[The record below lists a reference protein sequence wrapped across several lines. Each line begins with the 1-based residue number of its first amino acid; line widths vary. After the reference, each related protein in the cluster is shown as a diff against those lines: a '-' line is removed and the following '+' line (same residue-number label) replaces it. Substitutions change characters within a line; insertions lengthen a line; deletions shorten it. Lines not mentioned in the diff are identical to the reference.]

1 MTKKPVGEDTWTQEI
16 LEKFKDPL
24 HTLSSSLL
32 YLSFSISNDSI
43 ARSSSLSSHPNIK
56 KAKKA
61 LGTRLQFTIL
71 QF

>member
-43 ARSSSLSSHPNIK
+43 ARSSSLSK
-56 KAKKA
+56 
-61 LGTRLQFTIL
+61 
-71 QF
+71 